1 MIEKMLNR
9 YNIRRSLKV
18 GEVSDVLENKKE
30 EQNGD
35 GPVKVEKIEPLR
47 RLVNKNKNVDN
58 DIKQKRKKILINA
71 IKYLSLNNIP
81 LKDYLSK
88 KIFPSKPFELRGSE
102 EFFDAVKFNNIELVK
117 QGLRRSRDYLNQ
129 FDYFKQTPIHWAAK
143 LGYHD
148 LLKIFLKFSKMVN
161 IYDREYRTP
170 IFLAAL
176 NNHKKCVELLLENG
190 GNAFIKDKNGNMAE
204 SVTTDDSI
212 RLILQTSNDKQFAE
226 LNEINKKKIKNVDSQ

>member
-1 MIEKMLNR
+1 MIEKLLNR
-9 YNIRRSLKV
+9 YNIRTHLNV
-18 GEVSDVLENKKE
+18 GEVGDKLENKKE
-30 EQNGD
+30 EQNED
-35 GPVKVEKIEPLR
+35 GPVKVEKIESFR
-47 RLVNKNKNVDN
+47 RLANKNKNVDDN
-58 DIKQKRKKILINA
+58 IKQKRKNILINA

-88 KIFPSKPFELRGSE
+88 KIFPTKPYELRGSE

-117 QGLRRSRDYLNQ
+117 QGLRRSPDYLNQ

-161 IYDREYRTP
+161 LYDREYRTP

-190 GNAFIKDKNGNMAE
+190 GNAFIKDKNGNMPDSA
-204 SVTTDDSI
+204 TTDDGI
-212 RLILQTSNDKQFAE
+212 KLILQTSNDKQFAE
-226 LNEINKKKIKNVDSQ
+226 LNEINKKKIKNVFNQ